1 MSRNFELLQKI
12 GKEQDFFSQAEA
24 PVAAALEQ
32 PDIVPE
38 EMPREPAAPTLQ
50 MSAAELEEITKLV
63 QRVFVLPGPEAPRSV
78 VFAGTEPGNGSS
90 WMCAR
95 AAELLSTQVRGS
107 VCIVDAN
114 LRDPGQH
121 EVFGIPNHHGL
132 SDALKYTEPI
142 GHFISNL
149 SRPNLYLMSSG
160 SSTENWQALVSSERM
175 RFRMTEL
182 RNSFDYVLID
192 AAAIS
197 LCNDGVVLGAA
208 ADGVVLVLKA
218 NSSRRESA
226 KRALH
231 ELQSAKATVLGAV
244 LNQRTFPIP
253 DSLYHK
259 L

>member
-12 GKEQDFFSQAEA
+12 GKEQDFFSQVDAPVVAVEQPEIAAVEA
-24 PVAAALEQ
+24 PT
-32 PDIVPE
+32 
-38 EMPREPAAPTLQ
+38 EPVTPSLQ
-50 MSAAELEEITKLV
+50 MSTAEFEEITKLV

-78 VFAGTEPGNGSS
+78 VFTGTEAGNGSS

-95 AAELLSTQVRGS
+95 AAEILATQVRGS

-121 EVFGIPNHHGL
+121 GIFGIANHHGL
-132 SDALKYTEPI
+132 ADSLKNTEPI
-142 GHFISNL
+142 GHFVTSL
-149 SRPNLYLMSSG
+149 RPNLYLMSCG
-160 SSTENWQALVSSERM
+160 SSSENCQALTSSDRM

-192 AAAIS
+192 TAAMS
-197 LCNDGVVLGAA
+197 VGNDAVVLGTA

-226 KRALH
+226 KRALQ
-231 ELQSAKATVLGAV
+231 ELQSAKARVLGAV